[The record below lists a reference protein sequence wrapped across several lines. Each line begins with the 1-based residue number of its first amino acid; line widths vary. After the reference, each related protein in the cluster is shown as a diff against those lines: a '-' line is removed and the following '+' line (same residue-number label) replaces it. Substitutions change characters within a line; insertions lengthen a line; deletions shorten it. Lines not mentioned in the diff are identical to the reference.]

1 MFRKGQTVTC
11 QFALYG
17 EQGYRK
23 SVPVVIE
30 DIKSLKHGKKE
41 YWIRK
46 LGLSVV
52 GIAHI
57 PDERSGVKA
66 QLFCAKGKFVG
77 YYGQQP
83 QVKAKQIGGVGPLMS
98 LQTHSDAVGY
108 LGYYEE
114 D

>member
-1 MFRKGQTVTC
+1 M
-11 QFALYG
+11 
-17 EQGYRK
+17 K
-23 SVPVVIE
+23 SIM
-30 DIKSLKHGKKE
+30 LNQKE

-77 YYGQQP
+77 YHGQQP
-83 QVKAKQIGGVGPLMS
+83 QVKAIQIGGVGPLMV